1 MARVIAWLKDFRSFA
16 VLIPVCAGVFIAA
29 DDQTSI
35 VVVLP
40 ELLPD
45 FRIGPGELDRASW
58 TVTGYLIG
66 YTAAMPIMGR
76 VSDRFGHRLV
86 FAVALIIFMLG
97 SALVAISPELP
108 HLIGRDEPDLNWMIG
123 ARVFQAIGGGA
134 MIPVA
139 IASVGDVLPRA
150 RHALAFGIIG
160 ASAEAGGVIGPL
172 WAGLITNYGGWQW
185 VFWINIPLGL
195 AVIAALR
202 FSPAGVRNPV
212 KIDLI
217 GGAMFVA
224 ALALLT
230 AALSRAGDVDVLF
243 GVLLIATFASLMST
257 VWWHRRTEDPLLP
270 VRLIRTLTFS
280 ASNLGHLAIG
290 ISLITAMVTVPLMAN
305 TVLGLSALD
314 GGLMLLRM
322 TIAIPFGAVAG
333 GYWVQRWGTRW
344 PLLFGFGFAA
354 IGLAAMSRWD
364 LGISDPGMTLHLA
377 LAGLGFGLLIA
388 PIHTTALHAARA
400 GERGSASALITVSRM
415 VGMTIG
421 LAALAAWGTTRFEHL
436 AGDTPLTL
444 EGVEQIAQDGLTVF
458 RGFFLSASIVA
469 LLGLIPAW
477 IMSKDRADSGPP
489 ASD

>member
-1 MARVIAWLKDFRSFA
+1 MIAWLKDLRPFA

-86 FAVALIIFMLG
+86 FAGALLIFMLG
-97 SALVAISPELP
+97 SALVAISPDLP
-108 HLIGRDEPDLNWMIG
+108 RLIGRDDPDLNWMIG

-172 WAGLITNYGGWQW
+172 WAGLITNYGGWEW

-195 AVIAALR
+195 AVIAALK

-230 AALSRAGDVDVLF
+230 AALSRAGDVDILF
-243 GVLLIATFASLMST
+243 AVLLIAALSSLLST
-257 VWWHRRTEDPLLP
+257 VWWHRRAEDPLLP
-270 VRLIRTLTFS
+270 VRLIRTLKFS
-280 ASNLGHLAIG
+280 SANLAHLAVG

-305 TVLGLSALD
+305 TVLGMSALD

-322 TIAIPFGAVAG
+322 TVAIPFGAIIG
-333 GYWVQRWGTRW
+333 GYWVQRWGARW
-344 PLLFGFGFAA
+344 PSVFGFMLVFL
-354 IGLAAMSRWD
+354 GLAAMSRWD
-364 LGISDPGMTLHLA
+364 LDISDPTMTQHLA
-377 LAGLGFGLLIA
+377 IAGLGFGLLIA
-388 PIHTTALHAARA
+388 PIHSSALQAARS

-421 LAALAAWGTTRFEHL
+421 LAAIAAWGTTRFENL
-436 AGDTPLTL
+436 AGDAPLTT
-444 EGVEQIAQDGLTVF
+444 EGVNQIALDGLTVF
-458 RGFFLSASIVA
+458 QGFFLSASIVA
-469 LLGLIPAW
+469 LLGIVPAW
-477 IMSKDRADSGPP
+477 LMSEDRA
-489 ASD
+489 

>member
-1 MARVIAWLKDFRSFA
+1 MFNWLREFRTYAVIL
-16 VLIPVCAGVFIAA
+16 PVCAGVFIAA

-45 FRIGPGELDRASW
+45 FRIGPNELGRASW

-76 VSDRFGHRLV
+76 VSDRFGHRAV
-86 FAVALIIFMLG
+86 FLGALLIFMLG
-97 SALVAISPELP
+97 SALVAVSPDLP
-108 HLIGRDEPDLNWMIG
+108 KLIGRDQPDLNWMIG

-150 RHALAFGIIG
+150 KHAVAFGIIG

-172 WAGLITNYGGWQW
+172 WAGLITNVSSWQW

-195 AVIAALR
+195 AVMGGLK

-212 KIDLI
+212 KIDFI
-217 GGAMFVA
+217 GGVFFVT

-230 AALSRAGDVDVLF
+230 AALSRAGDAD
-243 GVLLIATFASLMST
+243 GVFVALMASAVAALLATI
-257 VWWHRRTEDPLLP
+257 WWNRRTPDPLLP
-270 VRLIRTLTFS
+270 VRLLRTLRFS
-280 ASNLGHLAIG
+280 ASNVAHLAVG
-290 ISLITAMVTVPLMAN
+290 VSLITAMVTVPLMAN

-322 TIAIPFGAVAG
+322 TVAIPFGAIAG
-333 GYWVQRWGTRW
+333 GYWAQRWGARW
-344 PLLFGFGFAA
+344 PSITGFALA
-354 IGLAAMSRWD
+354 AFGLALMSRWG
-364 LGISDPGMTLHLA
+364 LEIADPAMTLHLA
-377 LAGLGFGLLIA
+377 VAGLGFGLLIA
-388 PIHTTALHAARA
+388 PIHATAMLGARA
-400 GERGSASALITVSRM
+400 GERGTASAFITVSRM
-415 VGMTIG
+415 IGMTIG
-421 LAALAAWGTTRFEHL
+421 LAVITAWGTVRFDGL
-436 AGDTPLTL
+436 AADAPISAAGL
-444 EGVEQIAQDGLTVF
+444 EEIVLDGLTVF
-458 RGFFLSASIVA
+458 RGFFLTAAIVA
-469 LLGLIPAW
+469 VAGIIPAW
-477 IMSKDRADSGPP
+477 LMSRRADLGRE

>member
-1 MARVIAWLKDFRSFA
+1 MINWLRDIRAYAVI
-16 VLIPVCAGVFIAA
+16 IPVCAGVFIAA

-76 VSDRFGHRLV
+76 VSDRFGRRVVFVGALV
-86 FAVALIIFMLG
+86 IFMLG
-97 SALVAISPELP
+97 SALVAISPDLP
-108 HLIGRDEPDLNWMIG
+108 RLIGRDEPDLNWMIG
-123 ARVFQAIGGGA
+123 ARIFQAIGGGA

-150 RHALAFGIIG
+150 RHAMAFGIIG

-172 WAGLITNYGGWQW
+172 WAGLITNVSSWEW

-195 AVIAALR
+195 AVIAALK

-212 KIDLI
+212 RIDLV
-217 GGAMFVA
+217 GGALFVA
-224 ALALLT
+224 VLVLLT
-230 AALSRAGDVDVLF
+230 AALSRAGDTDVVF
-243 GVLLIATFASLMST
+243 GVLIAAAGAAVVTT
-257 VWWHRRTEDPLLP
+257 VWWHRKVDDPILP
-270 VRLIRTLTFS
+270 VRLLRTMKFT
-280 ASNLGHLAIG
+280 ASNAAHLAVG

-305 TVLGLSALD
+305 TVLGLSPLD

-322 TIAIPFGAVAG
+322 TVAIPFGAIVGGLLVQRVGARWPAVAG
-333 GYWVQRWGTRW
+333 FV
-344 PLLFGFGFAA
+344 LVAV
-354 IGLAAMSRWD
+354 GLAAMSQWD
-364 LGISDPGMTLHLA
+364 RDIADPVMTLHLA
-377 LAGLGFGLLIA
+377 IAGFGFGLLIA
-388 PIHTTALHAARA
+388 PIHSSALLYAKA
-400 GERGSASALITVSRM
+400 GERGTASAFITVSRM

-421 LAALAAWGTTRFEHL
+421 LAAIAAWGTVKFENL
-436 AGDTPLTL
+436 AGDAPITL
-444 EGVEQIAQDGLTVF
+444 EGVAEITSAGLTVF
-458 RGFFLSASIVA
+458 RGFFLSASVVA
-469 LLGLIPAW
+469 LLGVVPAW
-477 IMSKDRADSGPP
+477 LMSRDRAESVSG